1 MEKKGGQ
8 YFHFTNDNFKT
19 RNSRKKNRQGRG
31 GASRPQSTHL
41 HYPSII
47 TTPFPQGHKTTT
59 PRPQNPAAPINGL
72 RNSLNSAAHFKRNQ
86 PSRAAAAQRARAR
99 PLGLEGM
106 AEAPAILSL
115 SAAAVVEDV
124 LRQHGCRFS
133 DRDLA
138 SRRAEEAGAV
148 RAPPSRLC
156 LFPFFSPPPLWR
168 VRSSGVVLNFVCFG

>member
-19 RNSRKKNRQGRG
+19 RNSRKKSKQGRG

-41 HYPSII
+41 RYPSII

-124 LRQHGCRFS
+124 LRQHGCRLS

-148 RAPPSRLC
+148 RSRSRLAC
-156 LFPFFSPPPLWR
+156 VCFRFSRPFRWFAR
-168 VRSSGVVLNFVCFG
+168 AGGVVLNFVCFG